1 MPISKKDLFNDM
13 FSLKT
18 ADKIFVT
25 VEDAEKYIE
34 TANKQKNFSGTW
46 DALTYRLAQVK
57 CGIPLE

>member
-1 MPISKKDLFNDM
+1 M

>member
-1 MPISKKDLFNDM
+1 MTKKEFLKDM
-13 FSLKT
+13 FSMET
-18 ADKIFVT
+18 ADRIFAT

-34 TANKQKNFSGTW
+34 HASKHDYFQGGW